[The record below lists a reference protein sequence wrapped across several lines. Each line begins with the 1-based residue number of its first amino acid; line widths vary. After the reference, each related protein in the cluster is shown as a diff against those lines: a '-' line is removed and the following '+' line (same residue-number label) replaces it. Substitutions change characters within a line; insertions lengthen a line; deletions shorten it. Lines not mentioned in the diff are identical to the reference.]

1 MELRV
6 LKMFSAV
13 ARLGSVAAAAQEISL
28 TPSALSHALRG
39 LESEIGC
46 RLFDRSGK
54 RMVLNPAGE
63 ELLARVQEPMAAL
76 ATAAESVRKL
86 GKWGQTRLR
95 IGAAATIC

>member
-13 ARLGSVAAAAQEISL
+13 ARHGSVAAAAQEVSL

-39 LESEIGC
+39 LETEVGC
-46 RLFDRSGK
+46 RLFDRKGK

-76 ATAAESVRKL
+76 NAAADAVRNL

-95 IGAAATIC
+95 VGAAA